1 MVSHTFVFVLAV
13 LLLVSSLGYRLG
25 LRDDN
30 HDASISKV
38 EVANAMLAGSF
49 LYLGAQLVW
58 LLLR

>member
-1 MVSHTFVFVLAV
+1 MVSHTLVFVLAV
-13 LLLVSSLGYRLG
+13 VLLISSLGYRLG

-38 EVANAMLAGSF
+38 EVANAVLAGSF
-49 LYLGAQLVW
+49 LYLGTQLVW